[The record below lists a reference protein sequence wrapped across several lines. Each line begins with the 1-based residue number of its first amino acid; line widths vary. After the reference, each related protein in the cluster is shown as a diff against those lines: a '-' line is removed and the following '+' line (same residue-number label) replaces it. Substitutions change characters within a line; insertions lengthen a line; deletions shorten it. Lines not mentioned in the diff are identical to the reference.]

1 VTGDPDPA
9 LAAID
14 DAIALLIEQTD
25 PSGDDRYQAAIAFWC
40 ATLVLLTGS
49 REGAVGEL
57 RSLATGCQLLCLE
70 EPQDA

>member
-1 VTGDPDPA
+1 MTGDPGPA

-14 DAIALLIEQTD
+14 DAIGLLMHGTD
-25 PSGDDRYQAAIAFWC
+25 PAGDDRYQAAIALWS
-40 ATLVLLTGS
+40 ATLVRLAGS
-49 REGAVGEL
+49 RESAVGEL